1 MTDKIVVF
9 STCASAED
17 AQNIARRLVE
27 ARVAAC
33 VNIISGARSIYRW
46 EGKIEDAAECLL
58 IVKSTRAAFPAL
70 RAEIEKI
77 HPYDVPEILAVAVV
91 DGSENY
97 LNWLEAELGA

>member
-33 VNIISGARSIYRW
+33 VNIIAGAHSIYRW

-97 LNWLEAELGA
+97 LNWLEAELDA